1 MSVVGT
7 NTMML
12 HFHNSKSCGQEN
24 LVQRYLVWTVNMY
37 SGGAGKSKPFARRWS
52 PHTSR
57 LQWLS
62 FKHDCKSLLRLV
74 LKRRY
79 ALNFMLKKLRL
90 IAGPGGIFPFNS
102 KLNLNTGILW
112 KILRGLQVAVS
123 PDVIAAALERAQ
135 RKAEAEAEVSADG
148 RMRIA
153 TPTFRKAGSDSK
165 ARDAEWTSARNQ
177 RKAEAAA
184 AYHANGRSAKAATAE
199 KVHPEEFKVEPYRSP
214 SMELTSKLLGN
225 TFVVLDDLSYQW
237 KVEIR

>member
-1 MSVVGT
+1 
-7 NTMML
+7 MMIL
-12 HFHNSKSCGQEN
+12 SLN
-24 LVQRYLVWTVNMY
+24 LI
-37 SGGAGKSKPFARRWS
+37 
-52 PHTSR
+52 
-57 LQWLS
+57 
-62 FKHDCKSLLRLV
+62 LV
-74 LKRRY
+74 LVAFFHSIPSTISTPAYYGRSSGDFRSPLM
-79 ALNFMLKKLRL
+79 AHL
-90 IAGPGGIFPFNS
+90 GD
-102 KLNLNTGILW
+102 
-112 KILRGLQVAVS
+112 GLPLQVS

-225 TFVVLDDLSYQW
+225 IYYYANNPHRFLQYL
-237 KVEIR
+237 RGAR